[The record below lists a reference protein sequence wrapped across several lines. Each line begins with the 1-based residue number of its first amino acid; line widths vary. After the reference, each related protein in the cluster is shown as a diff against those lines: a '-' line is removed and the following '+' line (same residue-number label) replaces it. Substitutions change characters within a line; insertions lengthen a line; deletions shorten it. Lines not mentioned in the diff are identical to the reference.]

1 LVNATKQRELILCE
15 LDLNNPF
22 LHGYS
27 RQMQEARTLAVS
39 RISAETSAS
48 AALDEVCRW
57 LIARQGN
64 PVRLTVD
71 DLPALGQDCWLRLA
85 LPISAPRAV
94 LSAMWL
100 VAEMDASECLLVG
113 HLRFVAHPT
122 KSDLRLSFNGRTA
135 AAIRSGLLHGQADHT
150 ARQLLEL
157 IAQSIERQKTPAMSS
172 TPTVTE
178 SVRIPMIGA
187 LIEAIPGTF
196 QFRRHDSGAMRRG
209 RPRWAS

>member
-1 LVNATKQRELILCE
+1 
-15 LDLNNPF
+15 
-22 LHGYS
+22 
-27 RQMQEARTLAVS
+27 MQEDRTLAVS

-64 PVRLTVD
+64 QVRLTVD
-71 DLPALGQDCWLRLA
+71 DLPVLGQDCWLRLA
-85 LPISAPRAV
+85 LPISAPHAV

-122 KSDLRLSFNGRTA
+122 RSDLRLSFNGRTA

-157 IAQSIERQKTPAMSS
+157 IAQSIERQQAVTPPSVS
-172 TPTVTE
+172 TQTVTE
-178 SVRIPMIGA
+178 SVRIPVIGA

>member
-1 LVNATKQRELILCE
+1 MCE
-15 LDLNNPF
+15 LNLNNGV
-22 LHGYS
+22 LRRYS
-27 RQMQEARTLAVS
+27 RQMQEDRTLTVS

-71 DLPALGQDCWLRLA
+71 DLPALGQDCWLKLA

-94 LSAMWL
+94 LSALWL
-100 VAEMDASECLLVG
+100 VAEMDATECLLVG

-157 IAQSIERQKTPAMSS
+157 IAQSIERQQAVMPPIASAG
-172 TPTVTE
+172 VTE

-187 LIEAIPGTF
+187 LIDAIPGTF

>member
-1 LVNATKQRELILCE
+1 
-15 LDLNNPF
+15 
-22 LHGYS
+22 
-27 RQMQEARTLAVS
+27 MQEDRTLAVS

-94 LSAMWL
+94 LTALWL
-100 VAEMDASECLLVG
+100 VADMDANECLLVG

-122 KSDLRLSFNGRTA
+122 RSDLRMSFNGRTA
-135 AAIRSGLLHGQADHT
+135 AAIRSGLLHGQPDHT

-157 IAQSIERQKTPAMSS
+157 IAQSIERQQ
-172 TPTVTE
+172 TPTAAVASMPTITE
-178 SVRIPMIGA
+178 SRIPVIGA

-196 QFRRHDSGAMRRG
+196 QFRRRDSGAMRRG

>member
-1 LVNATKQRELILCE
+1 
-15 LDLNNPF
+15 
-22 LHGYS
+22 
-27 RQMQEARTLAVS
+27 MQEDRTLAVS

-94 LSAMWL
+94 LSALWL
-100 VAEMDASECLLVG
+100 VAEMDATECLLVG

-135 AAIRSGLLHGQADHT
+135 AAIRSGLLRGHADHT

-157 IAQSIERQKTPAMSS
+157 IAQSIESHRAAMPAGPSMQA
-172 TPTVTE
+172 VRE
-178 SVRIPMIGA
+178 SVRIPVIGA

-196 QFRRHDSGAMRRG
+196 QFRRHDSAATRRG

>member
-1 LVNATKQRELILCE
+1 MCE
-15 LDLNNPF
+15 LNLNSRG
-22 LHGYS
+22 LRRYS
-27 RQMQEARTLAVS
+27 RQMQEDRTLTVS

-94 LSAMWL
+94 LSALWL
-100 VAEMDASECLLVG
+100 VAEMDATECLLVG

-135 AAIRSGLLHGQADHT
+135 AAIRSRLQHDGRLWRRPPSSWCRSGSAFETPPKRPPPLAAGSTPKLAETGLL
-150 ARQLLEL
+150 
-157 IAQSIERQKTPAMSS
+157 S
-172 TPTVTE
+172 E
-178 SVRIPMIGA
+178 S
-187 LIEAIPGTF
+187 
-196 QFRRHDSGAMRRG
+196 RRG
-209 RPRWAS
+209 HGTDCRSARRPHDRQTTRDRRFEGIA

>member
-1 LVNATKQRELILCE
+1 MCE
-15 LDLNNPF
+15 LNLNSRG
-22 LHGYS
+22 LRRYS
-27 RQMQEARTLAVS
+27 RQMQEDRTLAVS

-94 LSAMWL
+94 LSALWL
-100 VAEMDASECLLVG
+100 VAEMDATECLLVG

-122 KSDLRLSFNGRTA
+122 KSNLRLSFNGRTA

-157 IAQSIERQKTPAMSS
+157 IAQSIESHQAAMPAGPSMQA
-172 TPTVTE
+172 VRE
-178 SVRIPMIGA
+178 SVRIPVIGA

-196 QFRRHDSGAMRRG
+196 QFRRHDSAATRRG

>member
-1 LVNATKQRELILCE
+1 
-15 LDLNNPF
+15 
-22 LHGYS
+22 
-27 RQMQEARTLAVS
+27 MQEDRTLAVS

-94 LSAMWL
+94 LSALWL
-100 VAEMDASECLLVG
+100 VAEMDATECLLVG

-122 KSDLRLSFNGRTA
+122 KSNLRLSFNGRTA

-157 IAQSIERQKTPAMSS
+157 IAQSIESHQAAMPAGPSMQA
-172 TPTVTE
+172 VRE
-178 SVRIPMIGA
+178 SVRIPVIGA

-196 QFRRHDSGAMRRG
+196 QFRRHDSAATRRG

>member
-1 LVNATKQRELILCE
+1 
-15 LDLNNPF
+15 
-22 LHGYS
+22 
-27 RQMQEARTLAVS
+27 MQEDRTLAVS

-57 LIARQGN
+57 LITRQGN
-64 PVRLTVD
+64 PLRLTID

-85 LPISAPRAV
+85 LPIAAPRAV
-94 LSAMWL
+94 LSALWL
-100 VAEMDASECLLVG
+100 VAEMDATECLLVG

-122 KSDLRLSFNGRTA
+122 RSDLRLSFNGRTA

-157 IAQSIERQKTPAMSS
+157 IAQSIERQQAVTPPIAP
-172 TPTVTE
+172 TPTVPE
-178 SVRIPMIGA
+178 SMRIPVIGA

-196 QFRRHDSGAMRRG
+196 QFRRRDSGATRRG